1 MNYHCFME
9 FEWDEA
15 KSNACFEQRGF
26 DFAYVLLLFLDPERL
41 VRKDHRWDYGED
53 RFQLTGEIDGRIF
66 VLIYTARG
74 TSIRIISARKAN
86 IREVKEY
93 ENSTRQD

>member
-1 MNYHCFME
+1 MG

-26 DFAYVLLLFLDPERL
+26 DFAYVLQLFLDPERL

-53 RFQLTGEIDGRIF
+53 RFQLTGAIDARVF

-74 TSIRIISARKAN
+74 ASIRIISARKAN
-86 IREVKEY
+86 LREVKDY
-93 ENSTRQD
+93 ENGTRQD